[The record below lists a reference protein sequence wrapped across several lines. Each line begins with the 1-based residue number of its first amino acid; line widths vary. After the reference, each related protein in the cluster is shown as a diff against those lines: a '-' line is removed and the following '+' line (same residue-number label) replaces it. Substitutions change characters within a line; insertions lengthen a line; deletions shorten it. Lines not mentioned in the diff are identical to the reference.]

1 MGVVA
6 PMLMKLKKLKMANVS
21 KLSSGLGFDLLRG
34 LSVGFGLASLLTL
47 LTSLGFLPL
56 AAGAQPAQKSDHK
69 SGQNSNQNTNQNTGK
84 LQSRQDQLQTY
95 LDRQTAREKERYKSY
110 YESMA
115 RNELEA
121 AQARVKQIKDTS
133 TTRNQLEWSRNTDG
147 SYVPLHER
155 FPGYVPYSIREGQK
169 GGAVGTGKI
178 RPYSDSVTVSP
189 ELEMARLREQ
199 MAEEKAEELRQ
210 RAKDKQAEIDRTM
223 QGMQSQ
229 MVESAVPGAAVL
241 KPNGS
246 NLYVRYYGS
255 EGEKAAQPGKPSA
268 TGGAKS
274 K

>member
-1 MGVVA
+1 MSAAGGVTLTFKFSFSGNTGL
-6 PMLMKLKKLKMANVS
+6 PEGWSL
-21 KLSSGLGFDLLRG
+21 GLGLSFLL
-34 LSVGFGLASLLTL
+34 AMTL
-47 LTSLGFLPL
+47 LLATLPL
-56 AAGAQPAQKSDHK
+56 AANAQPAQLSDQK
-69 SGQNSNQNTNQNTGK
+69 VNSKQNIRQS
-84 LQSRQDQLQTY
+84 QSRQEQLQTY

-121 AQARVKQIKDTS
+121 AQARVKQIKDTA

-255 EGEKAAQPGKPSA
+255 EGEKATQPNKSSA

>member
-21 KLSSGLGFDLLRG
+21 KRSSGLGFDLLQG
-34 LSVGFGLASLLTL
+34 LSVGFGLASLLT
-47 LTSLGFLPL
+47 SLGFLPL
-56 AAGAQPAQKSDHK
+56 AADAQPAKKSDQK
-69 SGQNSNQNTNQNTGK
+69 SGQNSNQNTGK

-121 AQARVKQIKDTS
+121 AQARVKQIKDTA

-255 EGEKAAQPGKPSA
+255 EGEKAAQPSKPSA